1 MIRLNASCYASCYAS
16 CLCVVFMRRV
26 MRRVVR
32 RVVRSV
38 MRRNKCRVGPV
49 ERDASHARQ
58 STEVVG
64 TCYRGCIKSI
74 VHEFSYQVCDKVIG
88 FRIIAL
94 GIDTEDE
101 ILIPLPVLL
110 YIGSWKN
117 PIQVKRASA

>member
-1 MIRLNASCYASCYAS
+1 MNVALGRW
-16 CLCVVFMRRV
+16 
-26 MRRVVR
+26 
-32 RVVRSV
+32 SV
-38 MRRNKCRVGPV
+38 MRRTCGKAQRWWVRVTEG
-49 ERDASHARQ
+49 ASKASFTNFQ
-58 STEVVG
+58 
-64 TCYRGCIKSI
+64 YR
-74 VHEFSYQVCDKVIG
+74 VCDKVIG

>member
-1 MIRLNASCYASCYAS
+1 MRRVMRRVYAS
-16 CLCVVFMRRV
+16 CLCVVLCVALYVALCVASCVAINVALGRWSVTRRTRGKAQRWWV
-26 MRRVVR
+26 RV
-32 RVVRSV
+32 
-38 MRRNKCRVGPV
+38 
-49 ERDASHARQ
+49 
-58 STEVVG
+58 T
-64 TCYRGCIKSI
+64 GCIKSI
-74 VHEFSYQVCDKVIG
+74 VHKFSYEVCDKVIG